1 MTKQPKRIQV
11 RETER
16 YCESYFEDSLEN
28 IISELQSKLDEGWE
42 GIEMGS
48 DQWTQDHEV
57 FYLYKHRPEN
67 DTEYEK
73 RMKQLDK
80 EKQVKDAAKIVSKEH
95 RRKEYERLKKEF
107 EDTP

>member
-1 MTKQPKRIQV
+1 MTKQPNRIKV
-11 RETER
+11 KETER

-28 IISELQSKLDEGWE
+28 IISELQSKLDKGWE

-57 FYLYKHRPEN
+57 FYLYKHREEN
-67 DTEYEK
+67 DKEYEK

-95 RRKEYERLKKEF
+95 RRKEYEKLRKEF
-107 EDTP
+107 E